1 MRPAKCPQV
10 LAAAAEEERKRE
22 RADGFVRTSFRRK
35 MGAAAR
41 LQWING
47 GGDIPAR
54 K

>member
-1 MRPAKCPQV
+1 MLTVKRDETCKVSPGFSS
-10 LAAAAEEERKRE
+10 RE

-35 MGAAAR
+35 MGAAER
-41 LQWING
+41 LQWIDNG